1 MPPQKQNIE
10 QHLFQWYNLLAMA
23 TIYTHASANIR
34 RTWLLVSLM
43 FILIIGVFWVASY
56 VYQNPAIL
64 WFGVLFSLAMNV
76 ASYWYSDKIV
86 LAMSK
91 AKPVSE
97 RENPELHRII
107 ENLAI
112 TAGLPKPWVYHIDDP
127 APNAFATGRDKNHAA
142 VAVTRGLLE
151 RLDRTELEGVL
162 AHELSHIGNRDMLI
176 STIVVVLA
184 GVIAIVSDMFL
195 RMTWFGGIR
204 SNDRDNRSG
213 GILMA
218 VALIGAILAPI
229 AATLIRLAVSRRR
242 EYLADAS
249 GVLLTR
255 YPEGL
260 SSALRKIAA
269 DPRPLQ
275 NAHTA
280 TAHLFFENPFKAD
293 TRAGERRTPW
303 IVKLFMTHPPIEDR
317 IQALQQMA
325 SRQ

>member
-1 MPPQKQNIE
+1 
-10 QHLFQWYNLLAMA
+10 MA

-34 RTWLLVSLM
+34 KTWLFVSLL
-43 FILIIGVFWVASY
+43 FALIIAVFWIFSY
-56 VYQNPAIL
+56 VYQNPVIL
-64 WFGVLFSLAMNV
+64 WFGVAFSLLMNV
-76 ASYWYSDKIV
+76 ASFWYADKLV
-86 LAMSK
+86 LALSG

-112 TAGLPKPWVYHIDDP
+112 TAGLPKPRVYFIDDP
-127 APNAFATGRDKNHAA
+127 APNAFATGRDAKHAV
-142 VAVTRGLLE
+142 VAVTRGVLE

-184 GVIAIVSDMFL
+184 GVVAIVSDMFL
-195 RMTWFGGIR
+195 RMTWFGGLR
-204 SNDRDNRSG
+204 ANDRDNRAG

-218 VALIGAILAPI
+218 VALLGAILAPL
-229 AATLIRLAVSRRR
+229 AAALIRLAVSRRR

-255 YPEGL
+255 HPEGL
-260 SSALRKIAA
+260 ASALRKISA

-293 TRAGERRTPW
+293 ARGGERRTPW
-303 IVKLFMTHPPIEDR
+303 IVKLFMTHPPVEDR
-317 IQALQQMA
+317 IRALQQMN
-325 SRQ
+325 R

>member
-1 MPPQKQNIE
+1 
-10 QHLFQWYNLLAMA
+10 MA

-34 RTWLLVSLM
+34 RTWLLVSAM
-43 FILIIGVFWVASY
+43 FILIIAVFWVVSF
-56 VYQNPAIL
+56 VYQNPVIL
-64 WFGVLFSLAMNV
+64 WFGVAFSLLMNV
-76 ASYWYSDKIV
+76 ASYWYSDKLV
-86 LAMSK
+86 LAMSR
-91 AKPVSE
+91 AKPVAE

-112 TAGLPKPWVYHIDDP
+112 TAGLPKPRIFFIDDP
-127 APNAFATGRDKNHAA
+127 APNAFATGRDAKHAV

-151 RLDRTELEGVL
+151 RLERTELEGVL

-184 GVIAIVSDMFL
+184 GMVAIISDMFL
-195 RMTWFGGIR
+195 RMMWFGGVR
-204 SNDRDNRSG
+204 SNDRDSRGN
-213 GILMA
+213 
-218 VALIGAILAPI
+218 ALIMALALVGAILAPL

-260 SSALRKIAA
+260 ANALRKIAA
-269 DPRPLQ
+269 DPHRLRTAT
-275 NAHTA
+275 NA
-280 TAHLFFENPFKAD
+280 TAHLYFENPFKAD
-293 TRAGERRTPW
+293 AAAGEKKTPW

-317 IQALQQMA
+317 IRALQ
-325 SRQ
+325 RINV

>member
-1 MPPQKQNIE
+1 
-10 QHLFQWYNLLAMA
+10 MA

-34 RTWLLVSLM
+34 RTWLLVSAM
-43 FILIIGVFWVASY
+43 FVLIIAVFWVFSY
-56 VYQNPAIL
+56 AYQNPAIL
-64 WFGVLFSLAMNV
+64 WFGVVFSLLMNV
-76 ASYWYSDKIV
+76 ASFWYSDKLV
-86 LAMSK
+86 LAMSR
-91 AKPVSE
+91 AKPIAE

-112 TAGLPKPWVYHIDDP
+112 TAGLPKPRVYFIDDP
-127 APNAFATGRDKNHAA
+127 APNAFATGRDAKHAV

-151 RLDRTELEGVL
+151 RLDRSELEGVL

-184 GVIAIVSDMFL
+184 GIVAVVADMFL
-195 RMTWFGGIR
+195 RMSWFGGVR
-204 SNDRDNRSG
+204 SRDDDNRSG
-213 GILMA
+213 SILMV
-218 VALIGAILAPI
+218 VALIGAILAPL

-260 SSALRKIAA
+260 ASALKKISA
-269 DPRPLQ
+269 DPHQLRTAT
-275 NAHTA
+275 NA
-280 TAHLFFENPFKAD
+280 TAHLYFENPFKAD
-293 TRAGERRTPW
+293 TRAGDLPAGRQGRKTPW

-317 IQALQQMA
+317 IRALQRM
-325 SRQ
+325 SV

>member
-1 MPPQKQNIE
+1 
-10 QHLFQWYNLLAMA
+10 MA

-34 RTWLLVSLM
+34 RTWLLVSAM
-43 FILIIGVFWVASY
+43 FILIIGVFWVFSY
-56 VYQNPAIL
+56 AYQNPAIL
-64 WFGVLFSLAMNV
+64 WFGVIFSLAMNV

-86 LAMSK
+86 LAISR

-112 TAGLPKPWVYHIDDP
+112 TAGLPKPRVYHIDDP
-127 APNAFATGRDKNHAA
+127 APNAFATGRDAAHAA

-184 GVIAIVSDMFL
+184 GIVAIVSDMFL
-195 RMTWFGGIR
+195 RMTWFGGVR
-204 SNDRDNRSG
+204 SNDRDNRAG

-218 VALIGAILAPI
+218 VALVGAILAPL

-260 SSALRKIAA
+260 ASALRKIAA
-269 DPRPLQ
+269 DPRPL
-275 NAHTA
+275 AAATTA
-280 TAHLFFENPFKAD
+280 TAHLYFENPFKAD
-293 TRAGERRTPW
+293 TGRGERRTPW

-317 IQALQQMA
+317 IRALQQINV
-325 SRQ
+325 

>member
-1 MPPQKQNIE
+1 
-10 QHLFQWYNLLAMA
+10 MA

-34 RTWLLVSLM
+34 RTWLLVSSM
-43 FILIIGVFWVASY
+43 FILIIGVFWVFSY
-56 VYQNPAIL
+56 AYQNPAIL
-64 WFGVLFSLAMNV
+64 WFGVAFSLLMNI
-76 ASYWYSDKIV
+76 ASYWYSDKLV
-86 LAMSK
+86 LAMSR
-91 AKPVSE
+91 AKPVAE
-97 RENPELHRII
+97 KENPELHRII

-112 TAGLPKPWVYHIDDP
+112 TSGLPKPRVYYIDDP

-151 RLDRTELEGVL
+151 RLDRSELEGVL

-184 GVIAIVSDMFL
+184 GMVAIVSDMFL
-195 RMTWFGGIR
+195 RMMWFGGGR
-204 SNDRDNRSG
+204 SSSNRDNRAG
-213 GILMA
+213 GIVMVLA
-218 VALIGAILAPI
+218 IVGAILAPI
-229 AATLIRLAVSRRR
+229 AAMLIRLAVSRRR
-242 EYLADAS
+242 EFLADAS

-260 SSALRKIAA
+260 ASALRKIAA
-269 DPRPLQ
+269 DPRPLA

-293 TRAGERRTPW
+293 ATASGRKTLW

-317 IQALQQMA
+317 IRALQQINV
-325 SRQ
+325 

>member
-1 MPPQKQNIE
+1 
-10 QHLFQWYNLLAMA
+10 MA
-23 TIYTHASANIR
+23 TIYTRASANIR
-34 RTWLLVSLM
+34 KTWLLVSAM
-43 FILIIGVFWVASY
+43 FVLIIAVFWAASY
-56 VYQNPAIL
+56 LYQNPTIL
-64 WFGVLFSLAMNV
+64 WFGVVFSLLMNI
-76 ASYWYSDKIV
+76 ASYWYSDKLA
-86 LAMSK
+86 LAMSG

-112 TAGLPKPWVYHIDDP
+112 TAGLPKPRVYFINDP
-127 APNAFATGRDKNHAA
+127 SPNAFATGRNQKHAV
-142 VAVTRGLLE
+142 VAVTSGLLE
-151 RLDRTELEGVL
+151 RLDRSELEGVL

-195 RMTWFGGIR
+195 RMTWFSGMR
-204 SNDRDNRSG
+204 SEDRNNRSA

-218 VALIGAILAPI
+218 VALIGAILAPL
-229 AATLIRLAVSRRR
+229 AAMLIRLAVSRRR

-260 SSALRKIAA
+260 ASALRKISA
-269 DPRPLQ
+269 DPRPLR

-293 TRAGERRTPW
+293 AAQPWKMPW
-303 IVKLFMTHPPIEDR
+303 IVKIFMTHPPIEDR
-317 IQALQQMA
+317 IRALQQINL
-325 SRQ
+325 